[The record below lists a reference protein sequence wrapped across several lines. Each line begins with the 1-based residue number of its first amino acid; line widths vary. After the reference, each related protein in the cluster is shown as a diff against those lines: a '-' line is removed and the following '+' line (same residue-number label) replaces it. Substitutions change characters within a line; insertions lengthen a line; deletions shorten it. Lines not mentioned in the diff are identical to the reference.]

1 MQAIPNNVFIVA
13 ACNPP
18 REDNLAILDD
28 QTSISASI
36 QETMFRGSY
45 CVQKLP
51 PTLHFLIWDYK
62 ALDDTQEREYIRAKV
77 SQLTKFQPGPT
88 QSITDKVDRLTHLI
102 VISHSLMRDYALAY
116 FVDDCGLSE
125 TQALIRSQSYVSQ
138 RDIQRVFVF
147 YRWLMQMYNE
157 LKPHG
162 ETEYSLRAMLVS
174 LALVYYLRLN
184 DTYRAQYLKYLDSA
198 KRDKDEPEV
207 KFSQALNDELEWYV
221 NHMELPGGIAK
232 TQALKENCF
241 AIIVCAMTRT
251 PLIIVGPPGCSK
263 TLSFHLVLVNLK
275 GEGSKVEAFRSKMF
289 LSLDPHIYQCCRR
302 TTSTEIDTV
311 FKQAINRQHELRE
324 LPTRCVVFM
333 DEAGLPEERHESLKV
348 LHQYLDE
355 KAVSF
360 ISITNQPLDAA
371 KSNRAVTVF
380 RPETSDQELV
390 TLTRGC
396 FASKEDSLP
405 PELQKTNLEKIT
417 HFCSAYSCLMR
428 RGELQNF
435 FGLRDFIH
443 FIR

>member
-1 MQAIPNNVFIVA
+1 
-13 ACNPP
+13 
-18 REDNLAILDD
+18 
-28 QTSISASI
+28 
-36 QETMFRGSY
+36 MFRGSY
-45 CVQKLP
+45 YVQKLP
-51 PTLHFLIWDYK
+51 PTLRFLIWDYK
-62 ALDDTQEREYIRAKV
+62 ALDEPQEREYIRAKV
-77 SQLTKFQPGPT
+77 SLLTKFQQGHT
-88 QSITDKVDRLTHLI
+88 QSIADKVDKLTHLI
-102 VISHSLMRDYALAY
+102 VVSHSLMRSYAHAY
-116 FVDDCGLSE
+116 FGEEYGLSHE
-125 TQALIRSQSYVSQ
+125 EAFVRSQSYVSQ

-147 YRWLMQMYNE
+147 YRWLMKMYYE

-162 ETEYSLRAMLVS
+162 ETDYSVRAMLVS

-184 DTYRAQYLKYLDSA
+184 DTYRAEYQKYLDSA
-198 KRDKDEPEV
+198 KRDKDEPEI
-207 KFSQALNDELEWYV
+207 KFSQAFSDELEWYI
-221 NHMELPGGIAK
+221 NHIELPGGIAK

-251 PLIIVGPPGCSK
+251 PLIICGPPGCSK
-263 TLSFHLVLVNLK
+263 TLSFHLALVTLK
-275 GEGSKVEAFRSKMF
+275 GEGSKVEAFRSKVF
-289 LSLDPHIYQCCRR
+289 LSLDPHVYQCCRR

-311 FKQAINRQHELRE
+311 FRLAINRQNELRE

-355 KAVSF
+355 KTVSF
-360 ISITNQPLDAA
+360 ISITNKPLDAA

-380 RPETSDQELV
+380 RPETSDQELE

-396 FASKEDSLP
+396 FASKEDNLP

-417 HFCSAYSCLMR
+417 HFCPAYSCIMR